1 MLCVVTNMHLNVVC
15 KDKKNFCNSQAIGHF
30 FLFFC
35 ISTALFHLT
44 HKVGG
49 TYVIAM
55 PKSQKVLAWYL
66 LLDEQT
72 LNKTT

>member
-1 MLCVVTNMHLNVVC
+1 MQFAKIRKTSVIHKQL
-15 KDKKNFCNSQAIGHF
+15 AIF
-30 FLFFC
+30 SFFC